1 MQYPVVI
8 FKDPDSIYGIVVPD
22 LPGCVTAGDTV
33 EHVLT
38 RAVEAIKCHMSGM
51 LIDGEPIPEPR
62 DIVSHRDN
70 PEYADAL
77 QWDMVTIT
85 LPELRHYPVLI
96 SRKRHHYRLIVPDL
110 PGCVVRGKTALDA
123 LAKAGLAIERHM
135 AAMVLKDEAI
145 PKPNPIAAHQGT
157 AAYADGHWESV
168 PIIVPEIE
176 HLLVARPGIVPRLL
190 RRLGFTRLPWRPRP
204 VPSIRQAR
212 PPDWKEVN
220 TQPETSELETTPQL
234 AQTD

>member
-38 RAVEAIKCHMSGM
+38 RAVEAIKCHLSGM
-51 LIDGEPIPEPR
+51 LIDGEPIPDPR
-62 DIVSHRDN
+62 DIVSHQDN
-70 PEYADAL
+70 PEYTDAL

-110 PGCVVRGKTALDA
+110 PGCVVRGKTALNA
-123 LAKAGLAIERHM
+123 LAKAGLAIEHHM

-145 PKPNPIAAHQGT
+145 PKPNASAAHQDT

-190 RRLGFTRLPWRPRP
+190 RGLGFTRLPWRPRP

-212 PPDWKEVN
+212 PPDWKEGN

>member
-1 MQYPVVI
+1 MRYPVVI
-8 FKDPDSIYGIVVPD
+8 DKDPDSDYCILVPD
-22 LPGCVTAGDTV
+22 LPGCITAGDSV
-33 EHVLT
+33 KEVLIQ
-38 RAVEAIKCHMSGM
+38 AVEAIKCHLSGM
-51 LIDGEPIPEPR
+51 LVDGEPIPEPQS
-62 DIVSHRDN
+62 IEYHQNN
-70 PEYADAL
+70 PDYACF
-77 QWDMVTIT
+77 QRWDWVTIT
-85 LPELRHYPVLI
+85 LPELRHYPVLMF
-96 SRKRHHYRLIVPDL
+96 RKRHHYRLIVPDL

-135 AAMVLKDEAI
+135 AAMVLKNEAI
-145 PKPNPIAAHQGT
+145 PKPNASAAHQGT
-157 AAYADGHWESV
+157 ATYADGHWESV

-190 RRLGFTRLPWRPRP
+190 RGLGFTRLPWRPRP

-212 PPDWKEVN
+212 PPDWKEGN

>member
-38 RAVEAIKCHMSGM
+38 RAVEAIKCHLSGM
-51 LIDGEPIPEPR
+51 LIDGDPIPEPR
-62 DIVSHRDN
+62 DIVSHQEN

-135 AAMVLKDEAI
+135 AAMVLKDETI
-145 PKPNPIAAHQGT
+145 PKPNASATHQGT

-176 HLLVARPGIVPRLL
+176 HLLVALPGIVPRLL
-190 RRLGFTRLPWRPRP
+190 RWLGFTRLPWRPRA